1 MDSPGYDPVSVT
13 GQIAS
18 GANIVCFTT
27 GRGSTIGFKPSPC
40 IKISSNSNIY
50 SLMTDDIDFDC
61 GGILNCGNL
70 VEELGSD
77 LFDLMINIASGKK
90 TCSEVYDYGDNE
102 FNPWNIGPIV

>member
-40 IKISSNSNIY
+40 IKIASNSSIY
-50 SLMTDDIDFDC
+50 SLMMEDMDF
-61 GGILNCGNL
+61 NCGDVINNSDSIENL
-70 VEELGSD
+70 GAQLFELIID
-77 LFDLMINIASGKK
+77 TASGRQ
-90 TCSEVYDYGDNE
+90 TCSELQSYGDNE
-102 FNPWNIGPIV
+102 FNPWHLGPVV